1 MMESSLKL
9 VRSVRLVL
17 LASIVF
23 YAVIAGWVR
32 PYTPPKTQAYFYVIA
47 GLAASAVEGIFFFR
61 RKILQPSEQ
70 VLCTKPEDGA
80 ALRRWR
86 TAYVG
91 TYALCDSVALWGL
104 LLRFL
109 GFSLLLVMLFFVA
122 GFLLML
128 YFVPRRPSNAI
139 G

>member
-9 VRSVRLVL
+9 VRTVRLVL
-17 LASIVF
+17 LASVVF
-23 YAVIAGWVR
+23 YAAMAGWVR
-32 PYTPPKTQAYFYVIA
+32 PYTPPKTQTYFYVIA

-61 RKILQPSEQ
+61 RKILKPSEQ
-70 VLCTKPEDGA
+70 VLSTKPEDVA

-109 GFSLLLVMLFFVA
+109 GFSLLLVMPFFVA

-128 YFVPRRPSNAI
+128 YFAPRRPSNAI